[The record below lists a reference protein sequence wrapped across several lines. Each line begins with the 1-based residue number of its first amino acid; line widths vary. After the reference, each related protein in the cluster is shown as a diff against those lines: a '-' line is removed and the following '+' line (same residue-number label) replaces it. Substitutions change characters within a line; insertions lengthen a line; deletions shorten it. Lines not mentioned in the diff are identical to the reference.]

1 MNRSGHRHELTYDLI
16 QRAVH
21 GDPEALEEILLHYN
35 AYINA
40 LVTYET
46 TGLDGRTYRL
56 VDPLRHRPI
65 PQRRDDV
72 HALGTCVGAIG
83 F

>member
-1 MNRSGHRHELTYDLI
+1 MNRSGHRHELSYDLI
-16 QRAVH
+16 QRAIH
-21 GDPEALEEILLHYN
+21 GDPEALEGILLHYN

-56 VDPLRHRPI
+56 VDEDMKAEVQMKLL
-65 PQRRDDV
+65 D
-72 HALGTCVGAIG
+72 AIQHHWREMI
-83 F
+83 

>member
-1 MNRSGHRHELTYDLI
+1 M
-16 QRAVH
+16 
-21 GDPEALEEILLHYN
+21 LHYN

-56 VDPLRHRPI
+56 VDEDMKAEVQMKLL
-65 PQRRDDV
+65 D
-72 HALGTCVGAIG
+72 AIQHHWRELI
-83 F
+83 